1 MDHPEKVAMKITY
14 DRRVSS
20 MFRDLFASGD
30 HGAGVASSLV
40 SYARHARF
48 PVDLQFRR
56 EAHGNR
62 LTATLYVGLTAVLNL
77 HMSSKGLWLSVHKTH
92 QKNGGFDEAWTV
104 RRTVDELA
112 AIWLDVERYLDR
124 IIPIA
129 AQSHGRKEGAVQ
141 AAITSFAND
150 RLFVIDREVTPA
162 FEDEK
167 HKDAFMRECEAPILD
182 LLSKADLDFGG
193 PPKRLGNECDA
204 LAVDADGRLLAV
216 EVKPL
221 GVGTIAWV
229 AAQAAMYAR
238 IMQGWVDSAGEQ
250 AADVVLGMFD
260 QRAKIG
266 LLSGSVE
273 IATPL
278 EVVPVVALQRGAS
291 QELIRRMLQVRDVL
305 AADAQLGI
313 PPVEIFEVSLLGELL
328 PLKSG

>member
-1 MDHPEKVAMKITY
+1 MKITY
-14 DRRVSS
+14 DRRVSAT
-20 MFRDLFASGD
+20 FLDLFVSDGN
-30 HGAGVASSLV
+30 GAGVASSLV
-40 SYARHARF
+40 AYARHARF

-62 LTATLYVGLTAVLNL
+62 VTATLYVGLTAVLNL
-77 HMSSKGLWLSVHKTH
+77 HMSSKGLWMSVHKTH
-92 QKNGGFDEAWTV
+92 QKNGGFDQAWTV
-104 RRTVDELA
+104 RRTEEELG
-112 AIWLDVERYLDR
+112 AIWPDVERYLDR

-129 AQSHGRKEGAVQ
+129 AQSHGRREGAVQ

-167 HKDAFMRECEAPILD
+167 AKDDFMRECEGPILEV
-182 LLSKADLDFGG
+182 LEKADLDFGG

-204 LAVDADGRLLAV
+204 LAVDVDGRLLAV

-238 IMQGWVDSAGEQ
+238 IMQGWVDSVGEQ
-250 AADVVLGMFD
+250 VEHVVHGLFD
-260 QRAKIG
+260 QRVKVG
-266 LLSGSVE
+266 LLSGSIAV
-273 IATPL
+273 ATPIK
-278 EVVPVVALQRGAS
+278 VVPVVALQRGAS
-291 QELIRRMLQVRDVL
+291 QELIRRMLEVRDLL

-328 PLKSG
+328 PLQSC

>member
-1 MDHPEKVAMKITY
+1 MKITY
-14 DRRVSS
+14 DRRVSEA
-20 MFRDLFASGD
+20 FLDLFASD
-30 HGAGVASSLV
+30 ENGAGVASSLV

-56 EAHGNR
+56 EAHGNKV
-62 LTATLYVGLTAVLNL
+62 TATLYVGLTAVLNL
-77 HMSSKGLWLSVHKTH
+77 HMSSKGLWMSVHKTH
-92 QKNGGFDEAWTV
+92 QTNGGFDAAWTV
-104 RRTVDELA
+104 RRTVDELGE
-112 AIWLDVERYLDR
+112 IWPEVERYLDR

-150 RLFVIDREVTPA
+150 RLFMIDREVTPA

-167 HKDAFMRECEAPILD
+167 QKDTFMRECEGPILD
-182 LLSKADLDFGG
+182 ALTKAELDFGG
-193 PPKRLGNECDA
+193 VPKRLGNECDA

-250 AADVVLGMFD
+250 AGDVVHGMFD
-260 QRAKIG
+260 QRARVG
-266 LLSGSVE
+266 LLSGSIA
-273 IATPL
+273 IATPI

-291 QELIRRMLQVRDVL
+291 RELIRRMLEVRDIL
-305 AADAQLGI
+305 AADAHLGI
-313 PPVEIFEVSLLGELL
+313 PPVEIFEVSLVGELL
-328 PLKSG
+328 PLKSV